1 MSPASYDTTKYL
13 NIDAPPEPVKH
24 SMFKSRE
31 KREVF
36 VGKDGIGPDAYD
48 PIYPENKKEIT
59 SCFKSET
66 GRFYKAETVNFLIF
80 STFKI
85 SFQNNF

>member
-36 VGKDGIGPDAYD
+36 IGKEGIDPTAYD

-66 GRFYKAETVNFLIF
+66 GRFYKAETVIFLTKCNFYLIF
-80 STFKI
+80 
-85 SFQNNF
+85 

>member
-1 MSPASYDTTKYL
+1 M
-13 NIDAPPEPVKH
+13 NIDAQPEPVKH

-36 VGKDGIGPDAYD
+36 VGREGMGPDAYD
-48 PIYPENKKEIT
+48 PQIPENKKEIT

-66 GRFYKAETVNFLIF
+66 GRFRKAETVFN
-80 STFKI
+80 
-85 SFQNNF
+85 SFYII

>member
-1 MSPASYDTTKYL
+1 MSPATYDTTKYL
-13 NIDAPPEPVKH
+13 NIDAPIEPVKH

-36 VGKDGIGPDAYD
+36 VPKEGIPPGEYE
-48 PIYPENKKEIT
+48 PILQENKKEIT

-66 GRFYKAETVNFLIF
+66 GRFYKAETVIYYNFH
-80 STFKI
+80 
-85 SFQNNF
+85 